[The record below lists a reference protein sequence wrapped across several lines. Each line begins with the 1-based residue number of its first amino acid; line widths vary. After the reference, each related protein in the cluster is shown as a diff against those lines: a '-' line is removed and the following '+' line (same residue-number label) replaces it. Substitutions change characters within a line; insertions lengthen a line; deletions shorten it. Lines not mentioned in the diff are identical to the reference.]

1 MQAECFVLGVI
12 KTVCVHLPNGLSN
25 MKKQNESQNDL
36 GWKDL
41 KDLLVPTP
49 CHEQSCHD
57 YLEFS

>member
-1 MQAECFVLGVI
+1 MLGVI

-49 CHEQSCHD
+49 CHEQSCRD